1 MLVSTER
8 IGDKISLVL
17 LNEIRQLMLQKYQ
30 NIKQGRRK
38 KGVKWQTDENVR
50 TSTYY
55 N

>member
-17 LNEIRQLMLQKYQ
+17 LNEIRQLMLHTEYQ

-38 KGVKWQTDENVR
+38 KRIKWQKDEN
-50 TSTYY
+50 
-55 N
+55 